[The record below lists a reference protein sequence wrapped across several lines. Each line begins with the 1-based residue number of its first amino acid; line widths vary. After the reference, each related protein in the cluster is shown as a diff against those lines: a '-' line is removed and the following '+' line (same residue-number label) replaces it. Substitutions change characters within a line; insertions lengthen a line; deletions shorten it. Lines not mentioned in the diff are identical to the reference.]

1 LTVAAGLETP
11 ASATQPFADV
21 PADGSLARTLAPW
34 IARGWVA
41 SHAQHRFEPD
51 RAMPFTEF
59 KQHAFNSLFA
69 SLSKNSPTP
78 VDYRPWLVHDTFNRP
93 DEAVAELSSGHKPMS
108 GSEWKIEN
116 GQLRPAD
123 SQGTTYLLVDAG
135 AKDVDASVDLFLE
148 QTRNEAAAGIVVRAG
163 DARNMQR
170 FLLQAKG
177 PAVEARI
184 DAVVDGQRTEEERWL
199 IPTIKRG
206 FTLRVV
212 AVGDNFSYWIDG
224 AEVKRLRRSQHAGG
238 TGIGVV
244 NGGGESSR
252 FDNLEVKHC
261 R

>member
-1 LTVAAGLETP
+1 MRYLGGLALEYDVNARFT
-11 ASATQPFADV
+11 TGFHVGGRHNGEGYFA
-21 PADGSLARTLAPW
+21 P
-34 IARGWVA
+34 
-41 SHAQHRFEPD
+41 
-51 RAMPFTEF
+51 
-59 KQHAFNSLFA
+59 
-69 SLSKNSPTP
+69 
-78 VDYRPWLVHDTFNRP
+78 
-93 DEAVAELSSGHKPMS
+93 
-108 GSEWKIEN
+108 
-116 GQLRPAD
+116 
-123 SQGTTYLLVDAG
+123 YLLVDAG
-135 AKDVDASVDLFLE
+135 EKDVDASVDIFLE

-224 AEVKRLRRSQHAGG
+224 AEVKRLRRSQYARG
-238 TGIGVV
+238 TGVGVV